1 MVVLSSL
8 ASALSV
14 IPPHVLSSLV
24 LEPRKADPQPL
35 SLRFVFHSEGEE
47 NSKSH
52 LQDKLN
58 CETD

>member
-14 IPPHVLSSLV
+14 ISSHVLSSLV
-24 LEPRKADPQPL
+24 LEPRKVDPQPL

-47 NSKSH
+47 KSKSH
-52 LQDKLN
+52 LQDKVN
-58 CETD
+58 CEID